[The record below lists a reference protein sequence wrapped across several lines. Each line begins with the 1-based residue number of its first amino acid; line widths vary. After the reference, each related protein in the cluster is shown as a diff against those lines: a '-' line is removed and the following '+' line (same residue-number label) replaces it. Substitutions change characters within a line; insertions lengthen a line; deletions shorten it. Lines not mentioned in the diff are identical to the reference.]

1 MREKGLSVAVAAAAA
16 IGTAFPAGTEP
27 RASPGGMGQ
36 QLHRVH
42 GSGTPHSVVGVSTQK
57 VLAEEKNKENRQPK
71 RQARRGPIGI
81 RPMLRRSEPRLPLPG
96 GMPLKRPAVSST
108 ATRRSCAARRRS
120 GPSSGFPAGAAAG
133 RWERLLRPQAVTEG
147 RSARPVGLGGGSGAM
162 RTEVLADATQ
172 LAGQLPG
179 WPVWRSRLG
188 LCALP
193 LGRHCAA
200 VFSSHEF
207 SSSWHLACD
216 TRSVF
221 HHLKS
226 LLKVARTHD
235 ILRAVSLGSA
245 QARATQRTLKS
256 QEP

>member
-1 MREKGLSVAVAAAAA
+1 
-16 IGTAFPAGTEP
+16 
-27 RASPGGMGQ
+27 
-36 QLHRVH
+36 
-42 GSGTPHSVVGVSTQK
+42 
-57 VLAEEKNKENRQPK
+57 
-71 RQARRGPIGI
+71 
-81 RPMLRRSEPRLPLPG
+81 MLRRSEPRLPLPG

-120 GPSSGFPAGAAAG
+120 GPSSGFPSGAAAG
-133 RWERLLRPQAVTEG
+133 LWERLRRPQAVTEG

-193 LGRHCAA
+193 LGRHRAA
-200 VFSSHEF
+200 FSLNSHEF

-216 TRSVF
+216 TRSIF

-235 ILRAVSLGSA
+235 ILRAVCVSLGAA
-245 QARATQRTLKS
+245 QAREPRLSQVSRTIR
-256 QEP
+256 P